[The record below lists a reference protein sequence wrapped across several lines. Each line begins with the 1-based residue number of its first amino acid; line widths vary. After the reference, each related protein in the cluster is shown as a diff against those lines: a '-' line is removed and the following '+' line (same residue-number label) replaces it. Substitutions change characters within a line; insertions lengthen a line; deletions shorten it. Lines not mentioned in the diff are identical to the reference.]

1 MASDNE
7 SMTFWEHLEELRQ
20 RIIRSTIA
28 ICICVFASLIFIG
41 PIEKIILF
49 PTKTSINSILATAVD
64 HTVGSEGST
73 MAFVSIALKAE
84 GAGVDVTLI
93 NIGPLEAIMAFFK
106 IGLTSGLLLASP
118 ILLYQLWAYIFP
130 ALTREEKN
138 FAFPLFFIIVLFFL
152 LGAVFAYFIVVPVVL
167 QFASSLWSETDQMWD
182 LERYVGF
189 VTRLL
194 LGFGIAFELPIVMAF
209 LAWIDVINSRGF
221 REKQRYAIVV
231 IFIISALLTP
241 ADPASMFL
249 MAVPLIGLYQLGI
262 FFAYLVEQES
272 ENYA

>member
-28 ICICVFASLIFIG
+28 ICICVFASLIFIH
-41 PIEKIILF
+41 PIEKVIQF
-49 PTKTSINSILATAVD
+49 PIKTSINSLLAASID
-64 HTVGSEGST
+64 RALGSEGST
-73 MAFVSIALKAE
+73 MAFVSIAMKAQ
-84 GAGVDVTLI
+84 GAGIDVTLI
-93 NIGPLEAIMAFFK
+93 NIGPLASIMAFFK
-106 IGLTSGLLLASP
+106 IGLTAGFLLASP

-130 ALTREEKN
+130 ALTQREKKM
-138 FAFPLFFIIVLFFL
+138 ALPLFLIIVLFFL
-152 LGAVFAYFIVVPVVL
+152 AGTVFAYFIVVPVVL
-167 QFASSLWSETDQMWD
+167 QFAAGLWSETDQMWD

-189 VTRLL
+189 ITRLL

-209 LAWIDVINSRGF
+209 LAWIDVINSHGF
-221 REKQRYAIVV
+221 REKQRHAIVV
-231 IFIISALLTP
+231 IFILSALLTP

-262 FFAYLVEQES
+262 FFAYLVEQEPD
-272 ENYA
+272 NYA

>member
-28 ICICVFASLIFIG
+28 ICICVFASLIFIH
-41 PIEKIILF
+41 PIEKVLLF
-49 PTKTSINSILATAVD
+49 PIKTSINSLLAASID
-64 HTVGSEGST
+64 RALGSEGST
-73 MAFVSIALKAE
+73 MAFASIAMKAQ
-84 GAGVDVTLI
+84 GAGIDVTLI
-93 NIGPLEAIMAFFK
+93 NIGPLAAIMAFFK
-106 IGLTSGLLLASP
+106 IGLTAGFLLASP

-130 ALTREEKN
+130 ALTQREKKM
-138 FAFPLFFIIVLFFL
+138 ALPLFLIIVLFFL
-152 LGAVFAYFIVVPVVL
+152 AGTVFAYFIVVPVVL
-167 QFASSLWSETDQMWD
+167 QFAAGLWSETDQMWD

-189 VTRLL
+189 ITRLL

-209 LAWIDVINSRGF
+209 LAWIDVINSHGF
-221 REKQRYAIVV
+221 REKQRHAIVV
-231 IFIISALLTP
+231 IFILSALLTP

-262 FFAYLVEQES
+262 FFAYLVEQEPD
-272 ENYA
+272 NYA

>member
-28 ICICVFASLIFIG
+28 VCICVFASLIFIK
-41 PIEKIILF
+41 PIESILLF
-49 PTKTSINSILATAVD
+49 PIKTSINSLLASTIDRAI
-64 HTVGSEGST
+64 GSEGS
-73 MAFVSIALKAE
+73 MVAFMSIALNAQ
-84 GAGVDVTLI
+84 GAGIDVTLI
-93 NIGPLEAIMAFFK
+93 NIGPLSAIMAFFK
-106 IGLTSGLLLASP
+106 IGLTAGVLLASP
-118 ILLYQLWAYIFP
+118 VLLYQLWSYIFP
-130 ALTREEKN
+130 ALTQREKR
-138 FAFPLFFIIVLFFL
+138 FALPLFCIIVLFFL
-152 LGAVFAYFIVVPVVL
+152 AGTVFAYFIVVPVVL
-167 QFASSLWSETDQMWD
+167 QFAAGLWSETDQMWD

-189 VTRLL
+189 ITRLL

-221 REKQRYAIVV
+221 REKQRHAMVV
-231 IFIISALLTP
+231 IFILSALLTP

-262 FFAYLVEQES
+262 FFAYLVEQEPD
-272 ENYA
+272 NYA